1 MRQAIEQ
8 PIDLGEGRVV
18 CVSAAM
24 GVAFYPADGKT
35 VTELMRKADEAM
47 YLNKGH
53 LKPAPGWLLPL
64 AAFSGSAHRANVL
77 ALQTSQTV
85 IFCGHRVPG
94 WSKVAE
100 NGCGGID
107 LHTLRSGCCGM
118 AGLYAHEKANRAAS
132 EAIYDMSWAN
142 ATGGHR
148 LFLSLPFCLCV
159 PRQRRERWRDA
170 HRMKRPAYADE
181 VAAVIGFLCSDD
193 ARWISGVNLP
203 VDGGLASTFI

>member
-1 MRQAIEQ
+1 M
-8 PIDLGEGRVV
+8 
-18 CVSAAM
+18 
-24 GVAFYPADGKT
+24 
-35 VTELMRKADEAM
+35 
-47 YLNKGH
+47 
-53 LKPAPGWLLPL
+53 
-64 AAFSGSAHRANVL
+64 L

-142 ATGGHR
+142 AV
-148 LFLSLPFCLCV
+148 S
-159 PRQRRERWRDA
+159 D
-170 HRMKRPAYADE
+170 PAYTGRLAATDCSCRCLFACACLARG
-181 VAAVIGFLCSDD
+181 VSGGATTPSSAVYLDRCAAALLSGLNGHSAFAAGAAVS
-193 ARWISGVNLP
+193 AVSEVVSSASASSGNASP
-203 VDGGLASTFI
+203 HLAMASKTSRSSAPRGVSS